1 MANGNIGWVTKW
13 LVGSLWGVLVAA
25 ILFMGNV
32 VKGNDVKREEG
43 DKTVELHS
51 VARHEKQGDQI
62 DKVKEIVT
70 DIRIEQRAMAI
81 DLKHGLHQ
89 IEKKL

>member
-1 MANGNIGWVTKW
+1 MANGNIGWITKW
-13 LVGSLWGVLVAA
+13 LLGSLWGVLITA

-32 VKGNDVKREEG
+32 VKGNDIKREDG
-43 DKTVELHS
+43 DKLVESHS
-51 VARHEKQGDQI
+51 LARHEKQGEQI
-62 DKVKEIVT
+62 EKVKEIVT
-70 DIRIEQRAMAI
+70 DIRIEQRAMAM